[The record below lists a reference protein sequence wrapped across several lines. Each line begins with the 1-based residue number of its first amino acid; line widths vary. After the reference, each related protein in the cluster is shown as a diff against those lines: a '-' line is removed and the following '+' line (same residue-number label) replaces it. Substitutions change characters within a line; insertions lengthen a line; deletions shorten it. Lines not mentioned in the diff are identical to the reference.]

1 MENKTFDEIIRMI
14 TKSCRDI
21 WYNGTQ
27 GKENTI
33 IECATKIYI
42 AQMKGGAE

>member
-1 MENKTFDEIIRMI
+1 MEIKTFDEIMKMI
-14 TKSCRDI
+14 TKSCQNI

-27 GKENTI
+27 GKEQTI